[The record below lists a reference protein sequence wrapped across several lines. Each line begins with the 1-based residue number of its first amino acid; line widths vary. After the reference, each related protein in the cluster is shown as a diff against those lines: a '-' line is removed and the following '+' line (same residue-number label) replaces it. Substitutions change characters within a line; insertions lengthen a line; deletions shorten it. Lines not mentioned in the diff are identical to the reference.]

1 MAHFVWLQQ
10 VSNYYEGIEK
20 SLRSISKV
28 SMRVSV
34 LCRIIYAWVEMYIE
48 HGHNPLGTKLNVTVN
63 VFNEP
68 KPTSQEVRE
77 IN

>member
-1 MAHFVWLQQ
+1 
-10 VSNYYEGIEK
+10 
-20 SLRSISKV
+20 
-28 SMRVSV
+28 MRVSV
-34 LCRIIYAWVEMYIE
+34 LCRIIHAWVEMYIE